1 MCVNPTQNRTKPLPR
16 TEISLLYIPF
26 FIQWNILISPF
37 VKTSLYFQ
45 RSNQETGN
53 KSGTNQETNQMVDM
67 RTDVLPGGKKN
78 AFNKLYTSVVLI
90 RSDRGGQA
98 YRLELF
104 LHPHK
109 IMKFMK
115 HCLSWLA
122 NRMI

>member
-1 MCVNPTQNRTKPLPR
+1 MCVNPTQNKTKLLPR

-45 RSNQETGN
+45 GSNQETGN
-53 KSGTNQETNQMVDM
+53 KSGTNQETSQMVDM
-67 RTDVLPGGKKN
+67 RTDVFPGGKKN
-78 AFNKLYTSVVLI
+78 AFNKLYTSVVLT
-90 RSDRGGQA
+90 RSDTGGKA
-98 YRLELF
+98 YGLELF

-109 IMKFMK
+109 IMKFIK

-122 NRMI
+122 NSMI